1 MSTAELRKINEQ
13 VWEISQTGAMR
24 VPGRVFASEKLIQA
38 IRNDESLKQVINV
51 AQLPGIVGYSFAM
64 PDIHWGYGFPIGG
77 VAAFDAEEGIISP
90 GGVGYDINCGVR
102 LMRTDLTIKDLKLSI
117 KDLIAGIFSHV
128 PSGIGSHGAIRK
140 LNRLDLE
147 QVAMMGADWAVK
159 NDYGK
164 SDDLRFIEDRGRL
177 AGGDP
182 AVISQRAFE
191 RGTDQ
196 LGTLGSGNHFIE
208 IGNVADVYDSDAAET
223 MGIFKG
229 QLVVILHTGSRGF
242 GYQIC
247 DDFIKSTLRATQK
260 YEIQI
265 PDRQLACAPLKSPEG
280 QDYLAAMR
288 AAANFAFTNRQ
299 VIAYLIEKSLLKT
312 LSISSTELK
321 FHTVWDIAHN
331 IAKIEEHNFGGQLIR
346 VCVHRKGAT
355 RAFGPNHPDLPEIY
369 RKIGQPVLI
378 PGDMGTE
385 SFLGIGTELAMR
397 ETFGSACHGAGR
409 VLSRHQAKE
418 KARNLDLYKT
428 LAESGV
434 YVMAEQKGTIAEEMP
449 FAYKD
454 VGEVVETVNAA
465 GIIRKVARFKPLGV
479 IKG

>member
-1 MSTAELRKINEQ
+1 MSNQELHKISEQ
-13 VWEISQTGAMR
+13 VWEISKSGSMR
-24 VPGRVFASEKLIQA
+24 VPGRIFASDKLMQS
-38 IRNDESLKQVINV
+38 IRSDESLKQVANV
-51 AQLPGIVGYSFAM
+51 AQLPGIIGYSFAM

-77 VAAFDAEEGIISP
+77 VAAFDIEEGIISP

-102 LMRTDLTIKDLKLSI
+102 LMRTNLTLADLKKSV
-117 KDLIAGIFSHV
+117 KDLIAGIFSNV

-140 LNRLDLE
+140 LSRRDLE
-147 QVAMMGADWAVK
+147 QVALEGASWAVK
-159 NDYGK
+159 NGFGD
-164 SDDLRFIEDRGRL
+164 SADLEYIEDRGQL

-182 AVISQRAFE
+182 SIISQRAFE
-191 RGTDQ
+191 RGADQ
-196 LGTLGSGNHFIE
+196 VGTLGSGNHFIE
-208 IGNVADVYDSDAAET
+208 IGKVADIFDQVAADT
-223 MGIFKG
+223 MGIFKDK
-229 QLVVILHTGSRGF
+229 LVIILHTGSRGF

-247 DDFIKSTLRATQK
+247 DDFIKTTLNATRK

-280 QDYLAAMR
+280 RDYLAAMR
-288 AAANFAFTNRQ
+288 SAANFAFANRQ
-299 VIAYLIEKSLLKT
+299 VIASLIENSMMKT
-312 LSISSTELK
+312 LGISPSEIG
-321 FHTVWDIAHN
+321 FRPVWDIAHN
-331 IAKIEEHNFGGQLIR
+331 IAKIEEHQFGTKNTR

-355 RAFGPNHPDLPEIY
+355 RAFGPDHPDLPEVY

-385 SFLGIGTELAMR
+385 SFLCVGTTIAMQ

-409 VLSRHQAKE
+409 VLSRHQAKA
-418 KARNLDLYKT
+418 KARGIDLYKT

-454 VGEVVETVNAA
+454 VSEVVETMNAA